1 MWTPW
6 YPGSNDHNLQLLTVE
21 VLMTDNDSER
31 VSAPLRAAL
40 AEFGTF
46 LLPTT
51 LREQTLSSK
60 LTSQH

>member
-40 AEFGTF
+40 AEFGD
-46 LLPTT
+46 PEQDAR
-51 LREQTLSSK
+51 LRQPPNAISEAAR
-60 LTSQH
+60 